1 MKTEESHGKR
11 LVHHTGICFP
21 LPLIKSIVVAEAKL
35 KVNKHS
41 QSSSF
46 TSDPDSKDSLGLAP
60 IMGCGWRDNLSS
72 WQYIRSNTTG
82 KINTNL
88 PGIFSQL

>member
-21 LPLIKSIVVAEAKL
+21 LPLIKSTIVAEAQP

-46 TSDPDSKDSLGLAP
+46 TSDPDPLGLAQ

-82 KINTNL
+82 KIDTNL
-88 PGIFSQL
+88 PGVFSQL